1 MGELK
6 LRNPASTL
14 TVVELL
20 VGLIFFFFSLSLSLF
35 FVLLSITFASVKE
48 MTMRLILLVFNIYN
62 TKLKSFH
69 SD

>member
-20 VGLIFFFFSLSLSLF
+20 VGLIFFFLSLSLF